1 MLKAVELEY
10 PRHLSEETD
19 LLSIALGGA
28 VRIRLFI
35 DYDGTLVSG
44 TRDAP
49 VRPSD
54 DVIEKLRELC
64 EAEGFSVFIMS
75 SRSVAE
81 LRTLVDVPGLG
92 LIGQRGF
99 EIAMPGLPVYHPI
112 EMDDAL
118 ELIHRIELEMSGWF
132 DSASDASLE
141 NRGYGL
147 VLHTRGL
154 GKEAGS
160 QAVRQFAELV
170 KRLDALRIL
179 ETLYGDG
186 IVEAR
191 VAGWS
196 KGDALSLMLT
206 DADPD
211 MELTIYVGD
220 DVTDEDAFAAVKL
233 WSDEDAGM
241 EPWFMVGGDDD
252 EWAPGAITILVAD
265 KPRPSVASLFV
276 RDTHEVFEFLSAL
289 SLAADARS

>member
-1 MLKAVELEY
+1 MLKTVELEY

-19 LLSIALGGA
+19 LLSLALSGA
-28 VRIRLFI
+28 VRVRLFV

-44 TRDAP
+44 TRDAL
-49 VRPSD
+49 VRPSE
-54 DVIEKLRELC
+54 DVLDRLRELC
-64 EAEGFSVFIMS
+64 EAEGFSVFVVS
-75 SRSVAE
+75 SRPVAE

-99 EIAMPGLPVYHPI
+99 EIAMPGLPIHHPV
-112 EMDDAL
+112 EMGDAS
-118 ELIHRIELEMSGWF
+118 ELIHRIELEMSRLL
-132 DSASDASLE
+132 DSNSGAWLE

-154 GKEAGS
+154 AREAGS
-160 QAVRQFAELV
+160 RAVRHFAELV
-170 KRLDALRIL
+170 KRHDALRIL
-179 ETLYGDG
+179 EILYGDD
-186 IVEAR
+186 IVEAQI
-191 VAGWS
+191 AGWS
-196 KGDALSLMLT
+196 KGNVLSLMLT

-211 MELTIYVGD
+211 LELTIYMGD

-276 RDTHEVFEFLSAL
+276 RDTHEVYEFLSAL
-289 SLAADARS
+289 SLAAAARR